1 MSVIIETSARHV
13 HLCQEHLDILFGFG
27 YSLTPRKE
35 LSQPGQVACA
45 EQVKVIGPR
54 GAMSMSVIGPVRP
67 VSQVELS
74 ITDARS
80 LGVKAPIR
88 VSGDLRGSGSC
99 MLVGPCGEVELRE
112 GVIIA
117 RRHLH
122 VTPEDAAELGL
133 RPDQTVRIA
142 VNGESRALVFGDVA
156 VRISPDCATRF
167 HIDTDEA
174 NAAGLFADGEG
185 EILP

>member
-13 HLCQEHLDILFGFG
+13 HLCQEHLDILFGFD

-67 VSQVELS
+67 ATQVELS

-142 VNGESRALVFGDVA
+142 VNGEGRALVFGDVV

-167 HIDTDEA
+167 STL
-174 NAAGLFADGEG
+174 LFASFS
-185 EILP
+185 